1 MIELFKKYK
10 TRISIAVAV
19 IAVLTVAYFVGGMPN
34 NSVQTESSVLSETA
48 SYTDKSKVSS
58 LSSEEASNTDS
69 DDKTDGKSES
79 KHSDDKSSDV
89 NSKISKSPSKKESD
103 ISQSSIKENSDNSTN
118 NSSIKNTELSD
129 YSKNQE
135 DMSVA
140 KPEESPGKSEQSLNQ
155 VQSSTEISQNEQKNV
170 CTISISC
177 ATILN
182 NTDKLNKTKNQL
194 VPSDGWILKETTVE
208 FDDGDSVFDVL
219 KQTCLNMKIHL
230 EFSKTPIY
238 NSYYI
243 EGINNLYEFDCGSAS
258 GWMYRVNNTYK
269 SYSASEIKVKNG
281 DKIEWLYTCDYGK
294 DIGGYFEG

>member
-103 ISQSSIKENSDNSTN
+103 ISQ
-118 NSSIKNTELSD
+118 SSIKNTELSD